1 MCIRDRVIAVPYRNN
16 TYPDLRNPKEAILF
30 LPRLIARRI
39 LIQKAAHAV
48 YERVKSRD
56 IALVHTNV
64 SVVDVGERVAKR
76 LGVPHI
82 YHIREYGDSD
92 FHLHYYPSFKAFHR
106 RLAQSYTLCITRAI
120 QRHHLQSGNSKS
132 LVVYNGITMAEE
144 KEQKELPAMPYF
156 LYAGRIEEAKGL
168 MDLAIAYAQFVEK
181 QGADCPSP
189 VSYTHLTL
197 PTNREV

>member
-1 MCIRDRVIAVPYRNN
+1 MNILYVLNSTYALGGATKSFLTLIEAVKQRGHTPVVVAPDEDGVAITLRQMGVEVIAVPYRNN

-106 RLAQSYTLCITRAI
+106 RLAQSYTCL
-120 QRHHLQSGNSKS
+120 
-132 LVVYNGITMAEE
+132 
-144 KEQKELPAMPYF
+144 
-156 LYAGRIEEAKGL
+156 LYTS
-168 MDLAIAYAQFVEK
+168 
-181 QGADCPSP
+181 PSP
-189 VSYTHLTL
+189 RDLSTSRM
-197 PTNREV
+197 PSSA